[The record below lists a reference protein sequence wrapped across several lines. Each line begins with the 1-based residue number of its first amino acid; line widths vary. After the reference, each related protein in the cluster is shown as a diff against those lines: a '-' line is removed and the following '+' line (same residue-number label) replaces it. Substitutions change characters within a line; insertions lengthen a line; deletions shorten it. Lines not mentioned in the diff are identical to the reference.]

1 MTILNQILTLA
12 GIRKTQATF
21 LNTLLVLWLAIPGRI
36 NYANLER
43 FSNFNEKTYRNWFA
57 KPVPWIALN
66 TSLVQTLQSQ
76 QRMGT
81 TLIIGIDASNN
92 RKAGKHTHGI
102 AKFWDSKQGKAV
114 SSLEISCCTLIDL
127 EYRQAIPIHALQTP
141 AELPEDESRAT
152 HYAKHLETSYTA
164 LPELMKKQIKCAV
177 GDAFYSKK
185 SFVDRVIECGLCF
198 VGKLRTDANL
208 RMLYTGP
215 RSKKAGRP
223 KRYADKVDWN
233 DLSGWNL
240 EHSDETCTIHSAR
253 VNSPSLKRDLRVVCI
268 TWFVSEGKTR
278 REVLFSTDVYMPAME
293 VIECYRAR
301 FEMEFPFRDAKQF
314 AGLMDCQ
321 SRQAKALEFHWNASF
336 LVTSLTRAQ
345 QLLDFDG
352 DVRNFVFSMEDS
364 KRRAYNELFAERIIR
379 LLPLELS
386 FEKYILLLED
396 VLNLGVKTG

>member
-1 MTILNQILTLA
+1 MTILNQILTLV

-21 LNTLLVLWLAIPGRI
+21 LNTLLTLWLAIPGRI

-43 FSNFNEKTYRNWFA
+43 FGQINEKTYRNWFV

-66 TSLVQTLQSQ
+66 TSLVQILQSQ
-76 QRMGT
+76 ERMGR
-81 TLIIGIDASNN
+81 TLVIGIDASNN
-92 RKAGKHTHGI
+92 RKAGKHTHGV

-141 AELPEDESRAT
+141 AQLPEDESRVT
-152 HYAKHLETSYTA
+152 HYAKHLETSYSA
-164 LPELMKKQIKCAV
+164 LPESIKKQIKSVV
-177 GDAFYSKK
+177 GDAFYAKK
-185 SFVDRVIECGLCF
+185 SFVDSVVAIGLCF

-208 RMLYTGP
+208 RMLYKGP
-215 RSKKAGRP
+215 RSNKAGRP
-223 KRYADKVDWN
+223 KRFAAKVDWK
-233 DLSGWNL
+233 DLSDWEL
-240 EHSDETCTIHSAR
+240 VQSDATCTIHSAK

-268 TWFVSEGKTR
+268 TWVVSEGKTR
-278 REVLFSTDVYMPAME
+278 REVLFSTDVSMPAME
-293 VIECYRAR
+293 VITCYRAR
-301 FEMEFPFRDAKQF
+301 FEMEFPFRDAKGF

-321 SRQAKALEFHWNASF
+321 SRQEKALEFHWNASF

-345 QLLDFDG
+345 QLLDFTE
-352 DVRNFVFSMEDS
+352 DVQNFVFSMEDA

-396 VLNLGVKTG
+396 ALNLGVKSA